1 MPAQL
6 KVSVAKIKI
15 IPYGELGR
23 VAHDVSKSLFEL
35 NVGVFKGTKPV
46 TQVLFDAA
54 VVNYTSER
62 TTYKLGG
69 LTNKKPF
76 EDAYDLL
83 ISVMIQLAPYVNGIA
98 NGDEDTLK
106 LSMMPYTSGTNETGL
121 IIKSGVL
128 AKGLSYKVGTTG
140 KAHVTCDYYGSGAKY
155 ICIISEGK
163 PMPLGT
169 KMGEGGQI
177 QFPGGVDAP
186 PFIMNIDGSRD
197 KIITGMIPKVD
208 YYLTYIVMCGGF
220 VSDLSVAI
228 IIVCGN

>member
-6 KVSVAKIKI
+6 KVSIAKIKA
-15 IPYGELGR
+15 IPYGELGG

-54 VVNYTSER
+54 VVTYTSAR

-76 EDAYDLL
+76 LDAYDVL
-83 ISVMIQLAPYVNGIA
+83 IGMMIELAPYVNGIA
-98 NGDEDTLK
+98 NGDEDIFK
-106 LSMMPYTSGTNETGL
+106 LSMLPYTSGANETGL
-121 IIKSGVL
+121 LIERGEL
-128 AKGLSYKVGTTG
+128 AKGLAYKVGTTG
-140 KAHVTCDYYGSGAKY
+140 KAHVTCDYFGPGAKY
-155 ICIISEGK
+155 ICIASEGK
-163 PMPLGT
+163 PMPEGT
-169 KMGEGGQI
+169 KMSLGGQI
-177 QFPGGVDAP
+177 IFPGGVTAP
-186 PFIMNIDGSRD
+186 SFIMNIDGTRD
-197 KIITGMIPKVD
+197 KIITDMTPKVD